1 MRHSRQ
7 LTLSGV
13 LGGAAAIAAAASC
26 SWGGYTGTGT
36 SDAGLGQACDGVLQ
50 NCAGDLTCVV
60 NECRS
65 ACTSDEQCA
74 AGARC
79 LWVSSTSCIGSNGQ
93 MGCYDFQ
100 GGDSGSASVQGY
112 CIDNTSLQCT
122 PNSSG
127 GGGNDN
133 SLCPAN
139 TSCASDGRC
148 RNACVVGSSPTPC
161 VAPETCMPVPGCM
174 EGPCNSFCM
183 GGPGHESSTDG
194 GVGASGDAKASDSN
208 TSDVPTTTALT
219 FVSGL
224 KSPTVIR
231 ATSAEVVWTDSS
243 RSQLQYCPATGSCS
257 PQSVPGANSV
267 SSFALSAD
275 DYVFWDSPPGD
286 GGPQA
291 IEYCSLTGTCGSTPT
306 SVPPGEMAVYDSAGL
321 VFAAGPNAIDLCPT
335 QPPCSPQAVAQT
347 SGNVTAIA
355 LWSNYSGVSL
365 APLYWTYGGSVFEC
379 SLDSTCASPSLLA
392 GSGSAVELAA
402 TMGGVYVV
410 TQSPGPLVLLCSTCI
425 PTTLVGS
432 GVTHV
437 AADDN
442 GVYWTTAT
450 GQVQT
455 CEGSACTQLKTLDEN
470 NGELGGIAINSTE
483 AYWTVT
489 SGTRAG
495 TIRYVR
501 R

>member
-1 MRHSRQ
+1 
-7 LTLSGV
+7 
-13 LGGAAAIAAAASC
+13 
-26 SWGGYTGTGT
+26 
-36 SDAGLGQACDGVLQ
+36 
-50 NCAGDLTCVV
+50 
-60 NECRS
+60 
-65 ACTSDEQCA
+65 
-74 AGARC
+74 
-79 LWVSSTSCIGSNGQ
+79 
-93 MGCYDFQ
+93 
-100 GGDSGSASVQGY
+100 
-112 CIDNTSLQCT
+112 
-122 PNSSG
+122 
-127 GGGNDN
+127 
-133 SLCPAN
+133 
-139 TSCASDGRC
+139 
-148 RNACVVGSSPTPC
+148 
-161 VAPETCMPVPGCM
+161 MPVPGCIG
-174 EGPCNSFCM
+174 GPCNSYCM
-183 GGPGHESSTDG
+183 GGPGHESTSDG
-194 GVGASGDAKASDSN
+194 GRDASGDAN
-208 TSDVPTTTALT
+208 TSDAPATSVLT

-224 KSPTVIR
+224 SSPTVIR
-231 ATSAEVVWTDSS
+231 ANTGGVVWTDSS

-267 SSFALSAD
+267 LSFALSTD
-275 DYVFWDSPPGD
+275 DYIFWDSPPGD
-286 GGPQA
+286 AGPQA
-291 IEYCSLTGTCGSTPT
+291 IEYCSLTGSCGSTPT
-306 SVPPGEMAVYDSAGL
+306 SVSPGEMAVYDSAGL

-355 LWSNYSGVSL
+355 LWSNYSGVNL

-379 SLDSTCASPSLLA
+379 SLDSTCASPSLLP

-402 TMGGVYVV
+402 TMEGVYVV
-410 TQSPGPLVLLCSTCI
+410 TQSPGPLVLLCSTCT

-470 NGELGGIAINSTE
+470 NGELGGIAINSTD
-483 AYWTVT
+483 AYWTVM
-489 SGTRAG
+489 SGTHAG